1 MSTLTFA
8 TKHPKF
14 AIKYPEH
21 PLDKKSQI
29 ISPNYYTKN
38 AIHGTFPLALGV
50 PQNIISITLQANL
63 NKITLPPKKAICTN
77 ATYIAKTNRIFSQLR
92 ILPYHS
98 IIRFRTNNLYTL
110 L

>member
-38 AIHGTFPLALGV
+38 AIHGTFPLPLGV
-50 PQNIISITLQANL
+50 PQNIISITSQVNL

-77 ATYIAKTNRIFSQLR
+77 ITYTSQNLTGFSHSSEFSHTIAM
-92 ILPYHS
+92 HH
-98 IIRFRTNNLYTL
+98 
-110 L
+110 